1 MQEQIPAVF
10 KAEFHCV
17 FGSFEALF
25 FALGPTESLF
35 FCFSPVSEWNDVI
48 LNNI

>member
-10 KAEFHCV
+10 KAVFHCV

-25 FALGPTESLF
+25 FALGPAESFFFNASFVFHQFQSGMMLF
-35 FCFSPVSEWNDVI
+35 
-48 LNNI
+48 